1 MVRADRGDGVA
12 SMVLVDGVSY
22 LHPEDAV
29 LNAMVTGWERQQL
42 GGRQLR
48 ARTVARN
55 CTIVDQFFRFSGEY
69 PWKWSAAHMDEW
81 STHLTGELR
90 RARSTIRAY
99 QGAIRGFCDYITS
112 PYYEWPA
119 QCEKRFGTHPVQICH
134 EWNTTSHL
142 LDYEGVADRRP
153 MSRGEIQRFL
163 DYADDQ
169 VEVAMRAGRKGA
181 LAAYRDATI
190 FKVVYGWGLRCNEA
204 AKLDVTDFHR
214 NPQAR
219 EFGDY
224 GSIHVRYGKSSKG
237 SAPKRRTV
245 LSLWPWAVEALRDY
259 VENVR
264 PLYRAG
270 ATHPALWLTERDGRI
285 RPGGIEDRFA
295 EYRDALGLDPAL
307 VMHCMRHSYV
317 THNVE
322 DGVDPHFIQRQ
333 VGHEYASTTGS
344 YTGVS
349 GDFMNTVMRRALD
362 RTLER
367 DRPRT
372 DTD

>member
-1 MVRADRGDGVA
+1 MQGVWMVRADRGDGVA

-29 LNAMVTGWERQQL
+29 LKAMVAGWQRQQL

-48 ARTVARN
+48 PRTVARN
-55 CTIVDQFFRFSGEY
+55 CKIVEQFVGFSGEY

-81 STHLTGELR
+81 STHLTAELK
-90 RARSTIRAY
+90 RAKSTIRAY
-99 QGAIRGFCDYITS
+99 QGAIRGFCDYVTS

-119 QCEKRFGTHPVQICH
+119 QCETRFGTHPIQICH
-134 EWNTTSHL
+134 EWNTTAHL

-153 MSRGEIQRFL
+153 MSRKEIQRFL

-204 AKLDVTDFHR
+204 AKLDVTDMHR
-214 NPQAR
+214 NPEAR
-219 EFGDY
+219 EFGGY

-245 LSLWPWAVEALRDY
+245 LSLWPWAVEALIDY

-264 PLYRAG
+264 PLYRAS
-270 ATHPALWLTERDGRI
+270 ATHPALWLTERDARI
-285 RPGGIEDRFA
+285 RPGTIEDRFA
-295 EYRDALGLDPAL
+295 QYRDALGLDPAL
-307 VMHCMRHSYV
+307 VLHCMRKLRHAQ
-317 THNVE
+317 HR
-322 DGVDPHFIQRQ
+322 GR
-333 VGHEYASTTGS
+333 G
-344 YTGVS
+344 
-349 GDFMNTVMRRALD
+349 
-362 RTLER
+362 
-367 DRPRT
+367 
-372 DTD
+372 